1 MSAYTPAARYHT
13 WPASPKYDVRPLPL
27 GKFSFFTAHRR
38 ARQRDRSFASP
49 QVPSGERSTARL
61 TPLSDLSCLRAVST
75 GLPRRGR
82 QRHRFPV
89 QRRAL
94 RRRQERR
101 ERRERRQLG
110 IERVDE
116 APNALEQHRALR
128 SYLRSEQLLEQAWAR
143 TGRRPLVTPVDSR
156 LLRRPLLVRL
166 AVVREMALRSVP
178 AVASQVV
185 VAIARPLTLR
195 QT

>member
-27 GKFSFFTAHRR
+27 GQFSSLLRTAARDSAIVHSQAHRFR
-38 ARQRDRSFASP
+38 PENGQRR
-49 QVPSGERSTARL
+49 VL
-61 TPLSDLSCLRAVST
+61 HLYLSCLRAVST

-156 LLRRPLLVRL
+156 LLRRPRLVRL